1 MNPAGCGHVSEQEL
15 EVWLDGRLR
24 RERLD
29 EIEQHARGCGACA
42 LLLADVGTF
51 RSVASG
57 ASDEESRE
65 FEARRQMLEARL
77 QREVKS
83 TKRNRWPWVTIAAA
97 ASVLAVFLL
106 MPQHQ
111 PGGVVTIGRQTM
123 VIDALPFSAAPLTR
137 GAPDGTAWGLAAAS
151 YRASD
156 YNAAGRQFEAIA
168 TREPESVD
176 AALYAGIAYFFDGR
190 PKQSKPLL
198 ETARERAVKQ
208 DQPVDVIAYY
218 QGVAALALDNTDEA
232 RRQLSTAA
240 EGASPWKEKAQELLS
255 QL

>member
-15 EVWLDGRLR
+15 EAWLDGRLR

-57 ASDEESRE
+57 AREEESRE
-65 FEARRQMLEARL
+65 FEARRPMLEARL
-77 QREVKS
+77 QRGVS
-83 TKRNRWPWVTIAAA
+83 TAKRTRWPWVTIAAA
-97 ASVLAVFLL
+97 AAVLAVFLL

-111 PGGVVTIGRQTM
+111 PGGLVTIGGHTM
-123 VIDALPFSAAPLTR
+123 VIDALPYSAAPLTR
-137 GAPDGTAWGLAAAS
+137 GARDEKAWEQAAAR
-151 YRASD
+151 YRARD
-156 YNAAGRQFEAIA
+156 YNAAGTQFESIA

-198 ETARERAVKQ
+198 ELARERAVKQ

-218 QGVAALALDNTDEA
+218 QGVTALALGNADEA

>member
-15 EVWLDGRLR
+15 EAWLDGRLR

-42 LLLADVGTF
+42 LLLADVGTY

-57 ASDEESRE
+57 ASDEELRE
-65 FEARRQMLEARL
+65 FEARRPMLEARL
-77 QREVKS
+77 QREVK
-83 TKRNRWPWVTIAAA
+83 TAKRTRWPWVIIAAA
-97 ASVLAVFLL
+97 AAVLAVFLL
-106 MPQHQ
+106 MPQR
-111 PGGVVTIGRQTM
+111 PLGGVVTIAGQTM

-137 GAPDGTAWGLAAAS
+137 GAHDEKAWEQAATN
-151 YRASD
+151 YRARD
-156 YNAAGRQFEAIA
+156 YNAAGTQFESIA

-190 PKQSKPLL
+190 PKQSQPLL
-198 ETARERAVKQ
+198 ESARERAVKQ
-208 DQPVDVIAYY
+208 DQPVEVIAYY
-218 QGVAALALDNTDEA
+218 QGVTALALGNADEA
-232 RRQLSTAA
+232 RRQLSTTA